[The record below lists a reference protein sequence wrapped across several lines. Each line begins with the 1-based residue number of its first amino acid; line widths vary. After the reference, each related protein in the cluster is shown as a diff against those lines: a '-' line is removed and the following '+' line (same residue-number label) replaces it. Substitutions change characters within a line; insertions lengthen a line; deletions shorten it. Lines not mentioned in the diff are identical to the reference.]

1 MVVSSARLFPSSRG
15 ALSLVGFFA
24 TIILYLVRI
33 NMSIAIVC
41 MTIDEEDAGEAVN
54 ATLNVTAYQAHSYDV
69 TRQNTDWSPG
79 ILAYDTDASIQPVLD
94 VTKNAQTCPG
104 EVEPDERYEE
114 VTFVYNRVL
123 NVVMTSN
130 LHA

>member
-54 ATLNVTAYQAHSYDV
+54 ATLNVTASYDRYGNGRH
-69 TRQNTDWSPG
+69 TKWSPG
-79 ILAYDTDASIQPVLD
+79 MWAYDTHAWTQRSHDVMNDDEDA
-94 VTKNAQTCPG
+94 CPG
-104 EVEPDERYEE
+104 EAESDEEFEE
-114 VTFVYNRVL
+114 VT
-123 NVVMTSN
+123 
-130 LHA
+130 